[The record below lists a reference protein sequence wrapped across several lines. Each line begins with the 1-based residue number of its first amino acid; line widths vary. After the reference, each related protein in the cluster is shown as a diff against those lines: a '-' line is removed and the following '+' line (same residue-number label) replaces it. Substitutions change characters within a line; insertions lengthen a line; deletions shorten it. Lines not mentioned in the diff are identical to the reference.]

1 MLHFVFKCFV
11 YFSLKNNICDI
22 KKSIDYL
29 LQKLLLNFYRFKFK
43 KGCFPMT

>member
-22 KKSIDYL
+22 KKVLTIYFKAVYL
-29 LQKLLLNFYRFKFK
+29 IFVGSNLI
-43 KGCFPMT
+43 KGQAIL